1 MGLNGKSTGSGTLNI
16 NKIKERKDGDIV
28 IALAGN
34 PNVGKSTL
42 FNELT
47 GLDQHTGNWTGK
59 TVSAAAGECE
69 HNGKHYIFADLPGTY
84 SLFAHSAEEEAA
96 RDYLCYENP
105 DAAAVVCDASC
116 LERNLNLVLQTMEI
130 TSNVIV
136 CVNLMDEAEKKE
148 ISVDLKKLE
157 EILGVP
163 VCGMSAREN
172 KGITEFL
179 DRLPEITEK
188 REYKPPVVYPENIE
202 AAVAAISEE
211 IKGKLHCNMNTRFA
225 ALRILD
231 CDDTM
236 KKSLSQRTE
245 IDFESDIIKE
255 AVCSLS
261 SCGNCKNCGC
271 CADTKDIIVTEIIR
285 RAEEIAS
292 QCVHIN
298 NKEYY
303 ERDRK
308 IDRILTHRVWGV
320 PVMAALLLVIFWITI
335 AGANYPSE
343 LLFDGF
349 AGLGE
354 IFRRGLTAVNAPE
367 FLTGLLIDGLYRV
380 LTWVVSVMLPPMAI
394 FFPMFTLL
402 EDSGYLPRM
411 AFNLDRY
418 FKWSGACGKQA
429 LTMAMG
435 LGCNA
440 AGVTGCRI
448 IDSPRERLIAM
459 LTNVFVPCNGK
470 YPALIAVISIFFAGA
485 AGGSFISAL
494 SITAVIICG
503 VIITFLVS
511 KLLSMTVLKGEQSSF
526 TLELPSY
533 RKPQIGKVIVRSLLD
548 RTVFVLGRAVVS
560 AAPAGIIIWLLA
572 NVKTGDASLLS
583 ICGSALD
590 PFGRFIGLDG
600 TILIAFILGFP
611 ANEIVLPIMLTAYTC
626 SGTISEYESLDA
638 LKNILT
644 DNGWTMLTAVCM
656 IIFMMCHFPCAT
668 TCLTVKKETGS
679 LKWTAASMLI
689 PTVVG
694 IILCAITA
702 NVGRL
707 LGM

>member
-1 MGLNGKSTGSGTLNI
+1 MGTI
-16 NKIKERKDGDIV
+16 DIDKEKNDGEKV

-42 FNELT
+42 FNAMT

-59 TVSAAAGECE
+59 TVSAAAGECRHKGE
-69 HNGKHYIFADLPGTY
+69 KYIFADLPGTY

-96 RDYLCYENP
+96 RDYICYENP
-105 DAAAVVCDASC
+105 DAVAVVCDASC

-130 TSNVIV
+130 TPNVIV
-136 CVNLMDEAEKKE
+136 CINLMDEAEKKE

-157 EILGVP
+157 EVLGVP
-163 VCGMSAREN
+163 VCGMSAREE

-179 DRLPEITEK
+179 DRIPEAMKE
-188 REYKPPVVYPENIE
+188 REYIPPVIYPEKIE
-202 AAVAAISEE
+202 ETVSEISAE
-211 IKGKLHCNMNTRFA
+211 IKDKLGCKMSTRFA

-231 CDDTM
+231 CDEAM
-236 KKSLSQRTE
+236 KKSLSERTE
-245 IDFESDIIKE
+245 IDFESEKIKK
-255 AVCSLS
+255 AVCGLN
-261 SCGNCKNCGC
+261 SCIGCKECSCCG
-271 CADTKDIIVTEIIR
+271 DTKDIIVTEIIR
-285 RAEEIAS
+285 RAEEIANS
-292 QCVHIN
+292 CVHMN

-308 IDRILTHRVWGV
+308 IDKVLTHRIWGV
-320 PVMAALLLVIFWITI
+320 PVMAALLLVIFWITV
-335 AGANYPSE
+335 AGANVPSE
-343 LLFDGF
+343 LLYDGF
-349 AGLGE
+349 GRLGE
-354 IFRRGLTAVNAPE
+354 VLRKGLININAPE
-367 FLTGLLIDGLYRV
+367 FVTGLLIDGLYRV
-380 LTWVVSVMLPPMAI
+380 LTWVISVMFPPMAI

-470 YPALIAVISIFFAGA
+470 YPTLIAMISIYFVGAA
-485 AGGSFISAL
+485 AGGTFISAL
-494 SITAVIICG
+494 AITAVIIIG
-503 VIITFLVS
+503 VIITFLIS
-511 KLLSMTVLKGEQSSF
+511 KLLSATILKGEQSSF

-533 RKPQIGKVIVRSLLD
+533 RRPQIGKVIVHSLLD
-548 RTVFVLGRAVVS
+548 RTIFVLGRAIVS
-560 AAPAGIIIWLLA
+560 AAPAGVIIWLLA
-572 NVKTGDASLLS
+572 NINAGGESLLTV
-583 ICGSALD
+583 CANVLD

-626 SGTISEYESLDA
+626 SGTITEYESLEA
-638 LKNILT
+638 LKVILT
-644 DNGWTMLTAVCM
+644 ENGWTTLTAVCM

-668 TCLTVKKETGS
+668 TCLTMKKETGS
-679 LKWTAASMLI
+679 MKWTAAGVII
-689 PTVVG
+689 PTAAG
-694 IILCAITA
+694 IILCAVTA
-702 NVGRL
+702 NIGRL
-707 LGM
+707 FL